1 MDICWPGCRPPGR
14 DGRRDLTVDLSMW
27 WTSPEDRSARI
38 SPMSPQEA
46 PNGLIRLLKRSSK
59 TQRTN
64 SMPPWSP
71 YPSGHHTDQTRFM
84 N

>member
-1 MDICWPGCRPPGR
+1 
-14 DGRRDLTVDLSMW
+14 
-27 WTSPEDRSARI
+27 
-38 SPMSPQEA
+38 MSPQEA